1 MKYFTIEP
9 ENSKTYRI
17 VTFGSR
23 VKIGPMTLAAIKA
36 DKTMRTAR
44 LKLSDAEVNCAMLD
58 KLMEAKLQEQR
69 VKK

>member
-9 ENSKTYRI
+9 ENAKTYRI

-23 VKIGPMTLAAIKA
+23 VKLGPMTLAALRA
-36 DKTMRTAR
+36 DKKIRTAR
-44 LKLSDAEVNCAMLD
+44 LKLADAECNCATLD

-69 VKK
+69 LKK